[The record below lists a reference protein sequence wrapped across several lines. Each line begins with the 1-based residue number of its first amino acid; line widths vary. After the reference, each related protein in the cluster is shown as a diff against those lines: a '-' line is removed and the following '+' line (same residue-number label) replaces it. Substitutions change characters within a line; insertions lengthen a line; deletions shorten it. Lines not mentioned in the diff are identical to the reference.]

1 MAIRLSFCRLVA
13 SSSLLLLKDDENVFQ
28 SGWFRGVPIPEPN
41 LCTSVP
47 DLCRLFHELAAK
59 HTREHTGQLRW
70 HEERQVIGKFSLNF
84 VKPYRGVH
92 CYYRY
97 RSKSLQRATFFGA
110 DLQHFVKLLNASYLC
125 RCQERIKFT
134 QKFSS
139 MVTSG

>member
-13 SSSLLLLKDDENVFQ
+13 SSSLLLLKDNETCSSRDGSGVF
-28 SGWFRGVPIPEPN
+28 RYRN
-41 LCTSVP
+41 LIYVRVFPTCADCFTN
-47 DLCRLFHELAAK
+47 LQLK

-97 RSKSLQRATFFGA
+97 RSKSLLRATLFGA

-125 RCQERIKFT
+125 RCQERIKST